1 VTVAQTTMDSGPGD
15 NEVMAAA
22 TDLPV
27 SEHVRHVPAAP
38 LRPYLAMCTGFRQA
52 GTEPGRH
59 RGLPSPYLTVIFTL
73 DEPLVIAAHPDPAQ
87 RPGSFD
93 TLVGGLHTVPALIT
107 HQGWQSGIQLGLSP
121 LGARALLGVPA
132 GELAGIDV
140 HGADVFGKLAG
151 QVHDQLRG
159 LRSWPERFA
168 LLEQMLLDR
177 LQAADATAGVS
188 AAVSSEVSHA
198 WRQLLKTG
206 GRTSASELAAQTG
219 WSDRYLRTRFRL
231 ETGIGPKGAARV
243 IRFDSVRR
251 RLMGRLSA
259 GQPLDLAD
267 LAASG
272 GYFDQAH
279 LDRDFRQFAG
289 CPPTTWLAEEFRNFQ
304 AGPTGP
310 LSE

>member
-1 VTVAQTTMDSGPGD
+1 
-15 NEVMAAA
+15 MAAA

-27 SEHVRHVPAAP
+27 SEHVVHVPAAP
-38 LRPYLAMCTGFRQA
+38 LRPYLAPCTGFRQA
-52 GTEPGRH
+52 GAEPSRH

-132 GELAGIDV
+132 AELAGIDV
-140 HGADVFGKLAG
+140 HGADVFGQLAS

-159 LRSWPERFA
+159 MGSWPERFA
-168 LLEQMLLDR
+168 LLERVLLGR
-177 LQAADATAGVS
+177 LRAADGAAG
-188 AAVSSEVSHA
+188 VSSEVSYA
-198 WRQLLKTG
+198 WRRLLQTG

-231 ETGIGPKGAARV
+231 ETGIGPKEAARV

-251 RLMGRLSA
+251 RLMRRLAA

-304 AGPTGP
+304 AVPAGALTQ
-310 LSE
+310 